1 MAKPKAMLKYS
12 LLLFLRNIRRQKLFS
27 FINLLGLSVSI
38 ASTLLIYL
46 YVQNEFSYDRFHH
59 DADRIYRVNQT
70 FIWGENN
77 TNQFASTGPGV
88 AYALKE
94 ELPEIELMSSIHTP
108 GNFIVSYT
116 NTANEVIAF
125 EEDRVLAA
133 DSNFF
138 TMFNFRLI
146 KGDPKTVFSQDDN
159 LVMTQSTAKKYFGDQ
174 DPIGKLVRLGGL
186 NSKDQKTFE
195 VTGVVE
201 DIPDNSYIQFDIML
215 SLRGF
220 HLERRSWSW
229 VWTQLETYIKLDKLA
244 NIENVREKLKA
255 IPQKHAAQTLKVA
268 FGQTWDEYMKS
279 GKKWELFLQP
289 LTGIHLPAETVLNR
303 LNDSGNIS
311 VIYSFIGAAIFIALL
326 SCINFMNLSTAQF
339 TKRVKEAGVRKIL
352 GLGKKQL
359 SLSYFFEALIFC
371 FAALLAALALTQLLL
386 PQFNLITDKSLKLDL
401 IQHPEIAGALFL
413 LTLFMAVVSGSYP
426 AIFLSGFNPIEAVK
440 GKLKIGKE
448 GRSFRNGLV
457 VFQFAVSIMLIICTA
472 IVFQQLNYVSDKDLG
487 FRKENLLVLQ
497 HVEEAGNG
505 ENLANDVEQIPGIT
519 NATWCTSVPPAI
531 YGGDTFVAEGASEV
545 KFPLNYTQSDERF
558 IPTLNINLKLGRNF
572 SKDVP
577 ADSNRVIVNES
588 ALQKIG
594 WPIDESVLGKTIA
607 YPNSGNDNAKFEI
620 VGVVSDFNYWSLANP
635 IEPMAIFHINNKFVS
650 YNNRKILA
658 VRVETQSANA
668 LETTLATLKKTWKVH
683 AGDAPF
689 EYSFVD
695 QAFAETFRSQQQ
707 FGKVLT
713 VMATLAIL
721 IACLGLL
728 GMIVYALEQRTKEI
742 GIRKVSGA
750 SAWDI
755 LKLISKGYTKLIV
768 VAFILGAPFSYWL
781 MQQWLSDFAYRITPS
796 FWIYIVTGV
805 STLLVAMLITSY
817 HSMKAALTNP
827 VDVLKDE

>member
-1 MAKPKAMLKYS
+1 MLKYS
-12 LLLFLRNIRRQKLFS
+12 LLLFVRNIRRQKLFS

-46 YVQNEFSYDRFHH
+46 YVQNEFSFDRFHH
-59 DADRIYRVNQT
+59 DAERIYRVNQT

-94 ELPEIELMSSIHTP
+94 ELPEIELMTSIHTP

-116 NTANEVIAF
+116 NPSNEIIAF
-125 EEDRVLAA
+125 EEDRVFAA

-138 TMFNFRLI
+138 KMFNFKLI
-146 KGDPKTVFSQDDN
+146 HGDPEKVFSQDDY
-159 LVMTQSTAKKYFGDQ
+159 LVMTESTAKKYFGDQ
-174 DPIGKLVRLGGL
+174 DPVGKLVRLGGL
-186 NSKDQKTFE
+186 NSQNQKTYE
-195 VTGVVE
+195 VSGVVE
-201 DIPDNSYIQFDIML
+201 DTPDNSYIEFDMLL

-244 NIENVREKLKA
+244 NVENVRGKLKV
-255 IPQKHAAQTLKVA
+255 IPEKHAAQTLQVA
-268 FGQTWDEYMKS
+268 FGQTWDEYIKS

-289 LTGIHLPAETVLNR
+289 LTSIHLPAETVLNR
-303 LNDSGNIS
+303 LNDSGNIT

-326 SCINFMNLSTAQF
+326 SCVNFMNLSTAQF

-352 GLGKKQL
+352 GLGKNQL
-359 SLSYFFEALIFC
+359 SLSYFFEAFIFC
-371 FAALLAALALTQLLL
+371 VIALLVALALTQLLL
-386 PQFNLITDKSLKLDL
+386 PQFNLITDKSLRLDL
-401 IQHPEIAGALFL
+401 FNHPEIMGALFA
-413 LTLFMAVVSGSYP
+413 LTFLMAAVSGSYP
-426 AIFLSGFNPIEAVK
+426 AIFLSGFNPVEAVK
-440 GKLKIGKE
+440 GKLKMGRE
-448 GRSFRNGLV
+448 GSVFRNGLV
-457 VFQFAVSIMLIICTA
+457 VFQFSVSIMLIICTA
-472 IVFQQLNYVSDKDLG
+472 IVFQQLNFVSDKDLG

-497 HVEEAGNG
+497 HVEEASNG
-505 ENLANDVEQIPGIT
+505 ENLANDIEQIPGISS
-519 NATWCTSVPPAI
+519 ASWCTSVPPTI

-545 KFPLNYTQSDERF
+545 KFPLNYTQSDDRF
-558 IPTLNINLKLGRNF
+558 IPTLNIKLKVGRNF
-572 SKDVP
+572 SKDIP

-607 YPNSGNDNAKFEI
+607 YPNSGSENAKFEI

-635 IEPMAIFHINNKFVS
+635 IEPMAIFHINNKFVA
-650 YNNRKILA
+650 YNNRRILA
-658 VRVETQSANA
+658 VRVETQSAQA
-668 LETTLATLKKTWKVH
+668 LETTLASLKKTWKVH

-713 VMATLAIL
+713 IMATLAIL
-721 IACLGLL
+721 IASLGLL

-750 SAWDI
+750 SVWDI
-755 LKLISKGYTKLIV
+755 LKLISKGYTKLII

-796 FWIYIVTGV
+796 VWIFITTGL
-805 STLLVAMLITSY
+805 STLLVAILITSY